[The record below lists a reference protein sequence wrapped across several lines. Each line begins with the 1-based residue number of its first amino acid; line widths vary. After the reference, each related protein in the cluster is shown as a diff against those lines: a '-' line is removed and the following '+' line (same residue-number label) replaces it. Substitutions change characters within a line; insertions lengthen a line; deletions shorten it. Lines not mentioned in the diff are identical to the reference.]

1 MLRKV
6 LGSFGSVGLL
16 LHFMVKNMVHK
27 TIEKSYRPNLVEVKR
42 YLEKWQTLENYRLQE
57 DALNKLFVELCP
69 KNDNISDILL
79 KVAALNDFYSTNI
92 FSVFS
97 VAQRIIEL
105 DVDKRLDEEDVNL
118 VNEIQ
123 KVIISDKEKH
133 FYSFASKYCSHHRP
147 ESYPIYD
154 SYVDQ
159 VLRYFRNRD
168 KFYKFKNGD
177 LKEYSAFKR
186 VLAEFQK
193 FYDLQQFS
201 LKEIDRYLWLFGKE
215 YFPKQYK

>member
-1 MLRKV
+1 
-6 LGSFGSVGLL
+6 
-16 LHFMVKNMVHK
+16 MVHK

-42 YLEKWQTLENYRLQE
+42 YLDKWQTLENYRLQE

-92 FSVFS
+92 YSVFS

-105 DVDKRLDEEDVNL
+105 DIDKRLDEEDVNL
-118 VNEIQ
+118 VNEIK
-123 KVIISDKEKH
+123 KVMISGKEKH

-154 SYVDQ
+154 SYVDH
-159 VLRYFRNRD
+159 VLSYFRNRD

-186 VLAEFQK
+186 LLAEFQK

>member
-1 MLRKV
+1 
-6 LGSFGSVGLL
+6 
-16 LHFMVKNMVHK
+16 MVHK

-92 FSVFS
+92 YSVFS

-105 DVDKRLDEEDVNL
+105 DIDKRLDEEDVNL
-118 VNEIQ
+118 VNEIK
-123 KVIISDKEKH
+123 KVMISGKEKH

-159 VLRYFRNRD
+159 VLSYFRNRD

>member
-1 MLRKV
+1 M
-6 LGSFGSVGLL
+6 
-16 LHFMVKNMVHK
+16 
-27 TIEKSYRPNLVEVKR
+27 
-42 YLEKWQTLENYRLQE
+42 
-57 DALNKLFVELCP
+57 
-69 KNDNISDILL
+69 
-79 KVAALNDFYSTNI
+79 
-92 FSVFS
+92 
-97 VAQRIIEL
+97 

-123 KVIISDKEKH
+123 KVIISGKEKH

-159 VLRYFRNRD
+159 VLSYFRNRD

-201 LKEIDRYLWLFGKE
+201 LKEIDWYLWLFGKE

>member
-1 MLRKV
+1 
-6 LGSFGSVGLL
+6 
-16 LHFMVKNMVHK
+16 MVHK

-118 VNEIQ
+118 LNEIQ

-177 LKEYSAFKR
+177 LKEYSVFKR

-215 YFPKQYK
+215 YFPKKYK

>member
-1 MLRKV
+1 
-6 LGSFGSVGLL
+6 
-16 LHFMVKNMVHK
+16 MVHK

-42 YLEKWQTLENYRLQE
+42 YLDKWQTLENYRLQE

-92 FSVFS
+92 YSVFS

-105 DVDKRLDEEDVNL
+105 DIDKRLDEEDVNL
-118 VNEIQ
+118 VNEIK
-123 KVIISDKEKH
+123 KVMISGKEKH

-159 VLRYFRNRD
+159 VLSYFRNRD

-186 VLAEFQK
+186 LLAEFQK

>member
-1 MLRKV
+1 
-6 LGSFGSVGLL
+6 
-16 LHFMVKNMVHK
+16 MVHK
-27 TIEKSYRPNLVEVKR
+27 TIEKSYRPDLVEVKR

-123 KVIISDKEKH
+123 KVIISDKERSTFIH
-133 FYSFASKYCSHHRP
+133 LHLSIAVIIDLN
-147 ESYPIYD
+147 PIQ
-154 SYVDQ
+154 SM
-159 VLRYFRNRD
+159 
-168 KFYKFKNGD
+168 
-177 LKEYSAFKR
+177 
-186 VLAEFQK
+186 
-193 FYDLQQFS
+193 
-201 LKEIDRYLWLFGKE
+201 IHM
-215 YFPKQYK
+215 

>member
-1 MLRKV
+1 
-6 LGSFGSVGLL
+6 
-16 LHFMVKNMVHK
+16 MVHK

-177 LKEYSAFKR
+177 LKEYSVFKR

-215 YFPKQYK
+215 YFPKKYK

>member
-1 MLRKV
+1 
-6 LGSFGSVGLL
+6 
-16 LHFMVKNMVHK
+16 MVQK

-79 KVAALNDFYSTNI
+79 KVVALNDFYSTNI

-123 KVIISDKEKH
+123 KVIISGKEKH

-159 VLRYFRNRD
+159 VLSYFRNRD

-177 LKEYSAFKR
+177 LKEYSAIKR

-201 LKEIDRYLWLFGKE
+201 QKEIDRYLWLFGKE

>member
-1 MLRKV
+1 
-6 LGSFGSVGLL
+6 
-16 LHFMVKNMVHK
+16 MVHK

-42 YLEKWQTLENYRLQE
+42 YLDKWQTLENYRLQE

-92 FSVFS
+92 YSVFS

-105 DVDKRLDEEDVNL
+105 DIDKRLDEEDVNL
-118 VNEIQ
+118 VNEIK
-123 KVIISDKEKH
+123 KVMISGKEKH

-159 VLRYFRNRD
+159 VLSYFRNRD

>member
-1 MLRKV
+1 
-6 LGSFGSVGLL
+6 
-16 LHFMVKNMVHK
+16 MVHK

-133 FYSFASKYCSHHRP
+133 FYSFASKYCSHQRP

-177 LKEYSAFKR
+177 LKEYSVFKR

-215 YFPKQYK
+215 YFPKKYK

>member
-1 MLRKV
+1 
-6 LGSFGSVGLL
+6 
-16 LHFMVKNMVHK
+16 MVQK

-123 KVIISDKEKH
+123 KVIISGKEKH

-159 VLRYFRNRD
+159 VLSYFRNRD

-201 LKEIDRYLWLFGKE
+201 QKEIDRYLWLFGKE

>member
-1 MLRKV
+1 
-6 LGSFGSVGLL
+6 
-16 LHFMVKNMVHK
+16 MVHK

-92 FSVFS
+92 YSVFS

-105 DVDKRLDEEDVNL
+105 DIDKRLDEEDVNL
-118 VNEIQ
+118 VNEIK
-123 KVIISDKEKH
+123 KVMISGKEKH

-154 SYVDQ
+154 SYVDH
-159 VLRYFRNRD
+159 VLSYFRNRD

>member
-1 MLRKV
+1 
-6 LGSFGSVGLL
+6 
-16 LHFMVKNMVHK
+16 MVHK

-42 YLEKWQTLENYRLQE
+42 YLDKWQTLENYRLQE

-92 FSVFS
+92 YSVFS

-105 DVDKRLDEEDVNL
+105 DIDKRLDEEDVNL
-118 VNEIQ
+118 VNEIK
-123 KVIISDKEKH
+123 KVMISGKEKH

>member
-1 MLRKV
+1 
-6 LGSFGSVGLL
+6 
-16 LHFMVKNMVHK
+16 MVHK
-27 TIEKSYRPNLVEVKR
+27 TIEKSYRPNLVEVNR

-92 FSVFS
+92 YSVFS

-105 DVDKRLDEEDVNL
+105 DIDKRLDEEDVNL
-118 VNEIQ
+118 VNEIK
-123 KVIISDKEKH
+123 KVMISGKEKH

-159 VLRYFRNRD
+159 VLSYFRNRD

>member
-1 MLRKV
+1 
-6 LGSFGSVGLL
+6 
-16 LHFMVKNMVHK
+16 MVHK

-42 YLEKWQTLENYRLQE
+42 YLDKWQTLENYRLQE

-92 FSVFS
+92 YSVFS

-105 DVDKRLDEEDVNL
+105 DIDKRLDEEDVNL
-118 VNEIQ
+118 VNEIK
-123 KVIISDKEKH
+123 KVMISGKEKH

-154 SYVDQ
+154 SYVDH
-159 VLRYFRNRD
+159 VLSYFRNRD
-168 KFYKFKNGD
+168 NFYKFKNGD

-186 VLAEFQK
+186 LLAEFQK

>member
-1 MLRKV
+1 
-6 LGSFGSVGLL
+6 
-16 LHFMVKNMVHK
+16 MVTK
-27 TIEKSYRPNLVEVKR
+27 TIGTSYRPNSKEVKR

-69 KNDNISDILL
+69 KYNDISDILL

-92 FSVFS
+92 YSVFS
-97 VAQRIIEL
+97 VARRIKDL
-105 DVDKRLDEEDVNL
+105 NVDKRLDEGDVSL
-118 VNEIQ
+118 VNDIKEVMISS
-123 KVIISDKEKH
+123 KVKH
-133 FYSFASKYCSHHRP
+133 FYSFSSKYCSHHRP
-147 ESYPIYD
+147 TFYPIYD

-193 FYDLQQFS
+193 FYSMRFILS
-201 LKEIDRYLWLFGKE
+201 
-215 YFPKQYK
+215 